1 MKYGGESRSLNVV
14 KRIQCNRCGNEINIR
29 AFVRSIACPKCAN
42 LIVVHLDPHR
52 GAIRDV

>member
-52 GAIRDV
+52 GAVRDV